1 MPNSVLPS
9 HTTAAT
15 TGGIGAALR
24 EPNVPSAWPGS
35 YVPNLS
41 DWEPGDL
48 ILIEG
53 VGVSG
58 VVIQTGQAISGRAM
72 ALASGWSHAAVYVGS
87 GMVVDAT
94 LTAGIQQQSLW
105 NYVQHRAITVRRLQ
119 ASVAV
124 ASPAGTS
131 IAIAASRHV
140 GKPYSLMQAVL
151 GKLGWPASL
160 APDPNALYCSTF
172 VGLVIAQATSVVL
185 WSDPAFQPLF
195 PGSIAVHPDLEK
207 VQLHWRSI

>member
-1 MPNSVLPS
+1 M
-9 HTTAAT
+9 
-15 TGGIGAALR
+15 
-24 EPNVPSAWPGS
+24 PSAWPGS

-48 ILIEG
+48 ILMEG

-119 ASVAV
+119 ASVAA

-160 APDPNALYCSTF
+160 VPDPNALYCSTF

-195 PGSIAVHPDLEK
+195 PGSIAAHPDLEK
-207 VQLHWRSI
+207 VQLHWRNI